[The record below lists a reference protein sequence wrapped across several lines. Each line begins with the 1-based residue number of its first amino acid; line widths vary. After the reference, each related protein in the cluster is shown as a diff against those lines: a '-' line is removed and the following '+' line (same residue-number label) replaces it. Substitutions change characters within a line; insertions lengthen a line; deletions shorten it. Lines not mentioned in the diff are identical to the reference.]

1 MVMSDAARNV
11 FSYTVTSEKGY
22 QQALE
27 DVKTKVAEK
36 GFRVLHVHDVTA
48 TLGEKG
54 FTREPYAIV
63 EFCNAKFAHAV
74 LAADELIGLMMPCK
88 INIYVKDGRTYL
100 SALRPSAIA
109 EFFPGSGV
117 EKTAA
122 EVERLVRE
130 MVDEAR

>member
-1 MVMSDAARNV
+1 MPDRMADG
-11 FSYTVTSEKGY
+11 FSYTVQSGKEY
-22 QQALE
+22 QQALD
-27 DVKTKVAEK
+27 DVKAKVAEK

-54 FTREPYAIV
+54 FAREPYAIV

-88 INIYVKDGRTYL
+88 INVYVKNGGTYL
-100 SALRPSAIA
+100 SALRPAAIS
-109 EFFPGSGV
+109 EFFPGAGV
-117 EKTAA
+117 AATAA